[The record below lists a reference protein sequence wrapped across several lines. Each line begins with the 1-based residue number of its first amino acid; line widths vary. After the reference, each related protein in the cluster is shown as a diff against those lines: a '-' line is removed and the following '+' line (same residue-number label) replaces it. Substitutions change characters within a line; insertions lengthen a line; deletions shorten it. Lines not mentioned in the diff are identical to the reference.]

1 MKDLLQQY
9 QQQMFKLSSYKLALS
24 TISVDA
30 ETIAPKKGA
39 QYRNKRLAFLSGEAY
54 SIETSDEMVDLLS
67 EMLVSEQIDDQTK
80 KIVGWQLNDLNKI
93 KMIPK
98 DLFVYFENLSSDSQ
112 YYWKQAKEEND
123 YSIFKPYLKEIINTS
138 KKILQCRKGRLS
150 GYDIFL
156 DDYEVD
162 MNQEKYDIFFNLIKQ
177 KIVPLIEKISLQKQ
191 IDDSFAYQYFPI
203 EKQRILMDKIMQ
215 YIGFD
220 YDSGLLMES
229 EHPFTDSIS
238 RYDTRIT
245 THCYA
250 NNLFSSIFSVI
261 HEAGHA
267 NYNYSVRD
275 DLAQTYCFDNMTSG
289 MHESQSRLYEN
300 YLGRNYHFWDNL
312 FPYVKDLFANEMAGI
327 DQNQFVRAMNKSI
340 PSLIR
345 TESDELTYPLH
356 ILIRYELEKAIFN
369 DEISI
374 DDLDYLWN
382 KKYKEYLNVDVKND
396 SEGILQDVHWSGGSF
411 GYFPTYA
418 LGSGYSAQFMAKM
431 RQDID
436 VDKCLSNNQ
445 FSTIKKWLRDN
456 IGQYGGLNSPQQQMI
471 IATSKPFD
479 PNYYIDYLVDKYSK
493 LYNL

>member
-1 MKDLLQQY
+1 
-9 QQQMFKLSSYKLALS
+9 
-24 TISVDA
+24 
-30 ETIAPKKGA
+30 
-39 QYRNKRLAFLSGEAY
+39 
-54 SIETSDEMVDLLS
+54 
-67 EMLVSEQIDDQTK
+67 
-80 KIVGWQLNDLNKI
+80 
-93 KMIPK
+93 
-98 DLFVYFENLSSDSQ
+98 
-112 YYWKQAKEEND
+112 
-123 YSIFKPYLKEIINTS
+123 
-138 KKILQCRKGRLS
+138 
-150 GYDIFL
+150 
-156 DDYEVD
+156 
-162 MNQEKYDIFFNLIKQ
+162 
-177 KIVPLIEKISLQKQ
+177 
-191 IDDSFAYQYFPI
+191 
-203 EKQRILMDKIMQ
+203 
-215 YIGFD
+215 
-220 YDSGLLMES
+220 
-229 EHPFTDSIS
+229 
-238 RYDTRIT
+238 
-245 THCYA
+245 
-250 NNLFSSIFSVI
+250 
-261 HEAGHA
+261 
-267 NYNYSVRD
+267 
-275 DLAQTYCFDNMTSG
+275 MTSG

-312 FPYVKDLFANEMAGI
+312 FPFVKDLFANELAGI

-369 DEISI
+369 DEIST

>member
-80 KIVGWQLNDLNKI
+80 KIVSWQLNDLNKI

-112 YYWKQAKEEND
+112 FYWKQAKEEND

-245 THCYA
+245 THYYT

-312 FPYVKDLFANEMAGI
+312 FPFVKDLFANELAGI

-345 TESDELTYPLH
+345 TESDELT
-356 ILIRYELEKAIFN
+356 
-369 DEISI
+369 S
-374 DDLDYLWN
+374 
-382 KKYKEYLNVDVKND
+382 
-396 SEGILQDVHWSGGSF
+396 
-411 GYFPTYA
+411 
-418 LGSGYSAQFMAKM
+418 
-431 RQDID
+431 
-436 VDKCLSNNQ
+436 LS
-445 FSTIKKWLRDN
+445 T
-456 IGQYGGLNSPQQQMI
+456 
-471 IATSKPFD
+471 
-479 PNYYIDYLVDKYSK
+479 
-493 LYNL
+493 

>member
-112 YYWKQAKEEND
+112 FYWKQAKEEND

-203 EKQRILMDKIMQ
+203 EKQRILMDKIM
-215 YIGFD
+215 
-220 YDSGLLMES
+220 
-229 EHPFTDSIS
+229 
-238 RYDTRIT
+238 
-245 THCYA
+245 
-250 NNLFSSIFSVI
+250 
-261 HEAGHA
+261 
-267 NYNYSVRD
+267 
-275 DLAQTYCFDNMTSG
+275 
-289 MHESQSRLYEN
+289 
-300 YLGRNYHFWDNL
+300 
-312 FPYVKDLFANEMAGI
+312 
-327 DQNQFVRAMNKSI
+327 
-340 PSLIR
+340 
-345 TESDELTYPLH
+345 
-356 ILIRYELEKAIFN
+356 
-369 DEISI
+369 
-374 DDLDYLWN
+374 
-382 KKYKEYLNVDVKND
+382 
-396 SEGILQDVHWSGGSF
+396 
-411 GYFPTYA
+411 
-418 LGSGYSAQFMAKM
+418 
-431 RQDID
+431 
-436 VDKCLSNNQ
+436 
-445 FSTIKKWLRDN
+445 
-456 IGQYGGLNSPQQQMI
+456 
-471 IATSKPFD
+471 
-479 PNYYIDYLVDKYSK
+479 
-493 LYNL
+493 